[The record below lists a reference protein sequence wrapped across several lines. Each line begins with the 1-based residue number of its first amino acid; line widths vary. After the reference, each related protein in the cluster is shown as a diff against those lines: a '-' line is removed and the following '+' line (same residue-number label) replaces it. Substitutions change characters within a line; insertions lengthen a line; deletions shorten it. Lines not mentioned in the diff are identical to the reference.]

1 MTTGV
6 RRRLGVEERRQQLI
20 GVALELFSRRSPD
33 EVSIDEIASA
43 AGISRPLVYHYFP
56 GKLSLYEAALKRASD
71 DLAARFVEPHEGPL
85 GARLLRV
92 MRRFFDFVDEHGP
105 GFSAL
110 MRGGPAVGSSTTN
123 ALIDSVRQ
131 AAYVQILSHLGVT
144 DPPAR
149 LELVVRSWISLAE
162 STALIWLD
170 GRRIPRAELEVQ
182 LVHDF
187 AALTAVSAAH
197 DAEMAALLRASPRW
211 PRTAASDG
219 GRRAR
224 CPRWPA
230 GPAHGGPYDGLDLL
244 RLGGHGQIGVA
255 ARFQFRHRSP
265 GRGRGGGE
273 VHDGQRGHGGRA
285 RTRRHSSKP
294 LMSGRPTSTRAT
306 SGRVPSRSRTSS
318 STSASP
324 PLATGTTWW
333 PARASTAPMAYRL
346 AATSSTTSTVVPE
359 VCCVPLPYISTAP
372 RAYVGGQTAGRGLRH
387 PT

>member
-56 GKLSLYEAALKRASD
+56 GKLSLYEAALKRAAD

-92 MRRFFDFVDEHGP
+92 MRRYFDFVEEHGP

-123 ALIDSVRQ
+123 ALVDSVRQ

-170 GRRIPRAELEVQ
+170 GRRIPRDELEPQ
-182 LVHDF
+182 LVNDF
-187 AALTAVSAAH
+187 AALAAVSAAY
-197 DAEMAALLRASPRW
+197 DAEMAALLRRIVKDEPA
-211 PRTAASDG
+211 DG
-219 GRRAR
+219 PFAN
-224 CPRWPA
+224 
-230 GPAHGGPYDGLDLL
+230 L
-244 RLGGHGQIGVA
+244 
-255 ARFQFRHRSP
+255 
-265 GRGRGGGE
+265 
-273 VHDGQRGHGGRA
+273 
-285 RTRRHSSKP
+285 
-294 LMSGRPTSTRAT
+294 
-306 SGRVPSRSRTSS
+306 
-318 STSASP
+318 
-324 PLATGTTWW
+324 
-333 PARASTAPMAYRL
+333 
-346 AATSSTTSTVVPE
+346 
-359 VCCVPLPYISTAP
+359 
-372 RAYVGGQTAGRGLRH
+372 AGRLVALAS
-387 PT
+387 